1 MELAAS
7 KVTDA
12 MNSAETYPVER
23 GLGQPGAGQPPARF
37 DEGESSPTGNRLPIF
52 HVVGFT
58 GHRRVADKEGVA
70 RAIREV
76 LTELN
81 EKATVEWI
89 GLSSVADGSDLI
101 FARTALDL
109 KLGWEALLPLSSA
122 EFRTDFD
129 PVAWANVQALLG
141 EAEQVRVLSERAERN
156 DAYLD
161 CGTETVNH
169 CDLLLAVWDG
179 LPANGRGGTAEVV
192 AYAREIGRPV
202 IVIDPVT
209 LVVRR
214 ERMEALKSGDYHLAR
229 LNQLPAAESRSP
241 ETGDWGLRTV
251 LQFQQK
257 VDAAASHS
265 APHFRLLTTVTIGL
279 HVLATGLATASLAFD
294 LHVAALPWGKLA
306 CLFGALGVAVVLR
319 QQHKRHDW
327 VRCRLAAEIA
337 RSALATWGLPRAAR
351 LFEHMDWS
359 GLAPLRRSLDV
370 LHRRSARLQ
379 PETFE
384 GFKERYLRER
394 IDGQLAYFVRNEQRS
409 APLLRRLRAGF
420 MVTSVLAILCTAAY
434 AINTVLPVGTVPR
447 WFEAW
452 VFGFGPIILP
462 VLAACCMSLISI
474 NDLHRRVARYRE
486 MRGRLETARKEAS
499 SARTWGALE
508 HVITKVER
516 ALLQEVFEWH
526 SVTSFTESH

>member
-1 MELAAS
+1 M
-7 KVTDA
+7 
-12 MNSAETYPVER
+12 
-23 GLGQPGAGQPPARF
+23 
-37 DEGESSPTGNRLPIF
+37 
-52 HVVGFT
+52 
-58 GHRRVADKEGVA
+58 
-70 RAIREV
+70 
-76 LTELN
+76 
-81 EKATVEWI
+81 
-89 GLSSVADGSDLI
+89 
-101 FARTALDL
+101 
-109 KLGWEALLPLSSA
+109 
-122 EFRTDFD
+122 
-129 PVAWANVQALLG
+129 
-141 EAEQVRVLSERAERN
+141 
-156 DAYLD
+156 
-161 CGTETVNH
+161 
-169 CDLLLAVWDG
+169 
-179 LPANGRGGTAEVV
+179 
-192 AYAREIGRPV
+192 
-202 IVIDPVT
+202 
-209 LVVRR
+209 
-214 ERMEALKSGDYHLAR
+214 
-229 LNQLPAAESRSP
+229 
-241 ETGDWGLRTV
+241 
-251 LQFQQK
+251 
-257 VDAAASHS
+257 
-265 APHFRLLTTVTIGL
+265 
-279 HVLATGLATASLAFD
+279 
-294 LHVAALPWGKLA
+294 
-306 CLFGALGVAVVLR
+306 VLR

-337 RSALATWGLPRAAR
+337 RSALATWGLPSAAR

-370 LHRRSARLQ
+370 LHRRSARQQ

-420 MVTSVLAILCTAAY
+420 MATSVLAILCTAAY
-434 AINTVLPVGTVPR
+434 AINTLLPAGTVPR
-447 WFEAW
+447 WFAAG